1 MNGLAAPVTVG
12 PVITSQLPKPSAVWR
27 PMLWPLVILLTWD
40 VAVTWTIMQGWI
52 DFEAIEI
59 QYTLY
64 GTAIALFLGFM
75 VNAAYDRWWEART
88 LWGSIVNHS
97 RNLGREAVTMIDET
111 VPDAR
116 PGLVDELVRTQ
127 IAYVHALRTSLRQQD
142 PAEELADNLGPE
154 ALGRVTGSTS
164 LPTAT
169 MSEAGRLLNE
179 AHRRGMIDD
188 IARVQVDSTMSAL
201 TDAQGGLERIQRTPL
216 PIQYRFLP
224 SFFARV
230 FCIILPFAVFPG
242 LYWWTPIGSGLI
254 GAMFLL
260 AVQVG
265 KDLSEP
271 FRDGVHDVP
280 ITAISRTVEIDLR
293 EMIGDSTRDAVTP
306 VKQVLW

>member
-1 MNGLAAPVTVG
+1 
-12 PVITSQLPKPSAVWR
+12 
-27 PMLWPLVILLTWD
+27 MLWPVIILLTWD
-40 VAVTWTIMQGWI
+40 VAVTWTIVQGWI
-52 DFEAIEI
+52 NFEAIEI

-97 RNLGREAVTMIDET
+97 RNLGREAVTMVDET
-111 VPDAR
+111 VPGAR
-116 PGLVDELVRTQ
+116 PGLVDDLVRTQ
-127 IAYVHALRTSLRQQD
+127 VAYVHALRTSLRQQRPPD
-142 PAEELADNLGPE
+142 ELAANLCE
-154 ALGRVTGSTS
+154 DALHRVLASTS

-188 IARVQVDSTMSAL
+188 IARVQIDSTMSAL

-230 FCIILPFAVFPG
+230 FCVILPFAVFPD
-242 LYWWTPIGSGLI
+242 LWWWTPIGSGLI
-254 GAMFLL
+254 GVMFLL

-293 EMIGDSTRDAVTP
+293 EMIGDSTPEAVTP
-306 VKQVLW
+306 IKQVLW

>member
-1 MNGLAAPVTVG
+1 M
-12 PVITSQLPKPSAVWR
+12 ITSQLPKPTAVWR

-88 LWGSIVNHS
+88 LWGSVVNHS
-97 RNLGREAVTMIDET
+97 RNLGREAVTMIDDT

-116 PGLVDELVRTQ
+116 PGLVDDLVRTQ
-127 IAYVHALRTSLRQQD
+127 IAYVHALRTSLRQQH
-142 PAEELADNLGPE
+142 PAEELAANLGTE
-154 ALGRVTGSTS
+154 AFVRVSASSS

-169 MSEAGRLLNE
+169 MAEAGRLLSE

-201 TDAQGGLERIQRTPL
+201 TDAQGGLERIARTPL

-224 SFFARV
+224 SFFART

-242 LYWWTPIGSGLI
+242 LFWWTPLGSGLI

-280 ITAISRTVEIDLR
+280 MTAISRTVEIDLR
-293 EMIGDSTRDAVTP
+293 EMIGDSAPDAVTP